1 MVVVEVEVPADERR
15 LKQALF
21 NLISNAIKFTPAG
34 GSIRLEARRSGN
46 ELILAVTDTGVGIP
60 AVDQE
65 RVFEKFERGNP
76 QARESGA
83 GLGLSLVKSLIELH
97 GGSVSIESRPSA
109 GTTIHCHLPASRAG
123 SGEENRAALTTG
135 SPV

>member
-1 MVVVEVEVPADERR
+1 M
-15 LKQALF
+15 
-21 NLISNAIKFTPAG
+21 
-34 GSIRLEARRSGN
+34 
-46 ELILAVTDTGVGIP
+46 
-60 AVDQE
+60 DQE

-109 GTTIHCHLPASRAG
+109 GTTILCHLPAFRPG
-123 SGEENRAALTTG
+123 SGEVNQAALATG